1 MSVTGSN
8 ATLRVLLVEDSPR
21 IAERVRDLVET
32 EAGAQVVCVAQ
43 DESGAILAARETEA
57 DVLILDL
64 QLRIGTG
71 FGVLRALGSARPTTI
86 IMTNYPL
93 PQYRAKAAALGV
105 EYFLDKSVDF
115 GRLPEILAEIERRRR
130 N

>member
-1 MSVTGSN
+1 MSVPSPN

-32 EAGAQVVCVAQ
+32 EAGAQVVCVVQ
-43 DESGAILAARETEA
+43 DEPGAILAARETRA

-71 FGVLRALGSARPTTI
+71 FGVLRALGPTRPTTI
-86 IMTNYPL
+86 VMTNYPW
-93 PQYRAKAAALGV
+93 PQYRARAAALGV

-115 GRLPEILAEIERRRR
+115 GRLPEILAEIDRRRHS
-130 N
+130 